1 MAAIRRREAG
11 FALLLVIWVA
21 AILAVLAAAFALT
34 TRSETHLARNLLA
47 AARARALAEA
57 GVARAAAALLDA
69 DPRRQWRAD
78 GRPYALALAGG
89 RLRIR
94 IEDED
99 GKIDLNAAPPE
110 LIAGLCSELGIDDSV
125 ATSLVQFII
134 ARRQAAEAAPAP
146 TALGMRLALG
156 QGLGL
161 GAPPMQSRQDAAFS
175 TVDELREDPTLDA
188 ASFAR
193 LSPFLTVYS
202 ANSRIDPAVA
212 PREVLLAIP
221 GVDPREVEKLLAA
234 RQVAANAAEPLP
246 SLSGVDRYVSVGQT
260 RAATIIAEAHSADG
274 GSFTRRA
281 VVALTGMPQA
291 PVKVLEWRQDLG
303 GEKTDV
309 SRAGR

>member
-1 MAAIRRREAG
+1 MAAGGQRERG
-11 FALLLVIWVA
+11 FALLLVIWVV
-21 AILAVLAAAFALT
+21 AILAVLAAGFALA

-78 GRPYALALAGG
+78 GRPYELALVGG

-110 LIAGLCSELGIDDSV
+110 LIAGLCRELGIDDGV
-125 ATSLVQFII
+125 ATALVDFITE
-134 ARRQAAEAAPAP
+134 RRQQAAAAPAP
-146 TALGMRLALG
+146 TSLGMRLELG
-156 QGLGL
+156 QALGL
-161 GAPPMQSRQDAAFS
+161 GAPTMQSRQSAAFS
-175 TVDELREDPTLDA
+175 TVDELREVPALDA
-188 ASFAR
+188 ASFER
-193 LSPFLTVYS
+193 LRPFLTVYS
-202 ANSRIDPAVA
+202 ANPRIDPAVA

-234 RQVAANAAEPLP
+234 RQAAANAAEPLP

-260 RAATIIAEAHSADG
+260 RAATIIVEAHSADG
-274 GSFTRRA
+274 GRFTRRA

-291 PVKVLEWRQDLG
+291 PVKMLEWRQDLG
-303 GEKTDV
+303 AGGTDR
-309 SRAGR
+309 S